1 MELKSHYY
9 QNLHI
14 HKLPYTSSSQ
24 NHRDNFY
31 YKRNNS
37 KKLLEKD
44 NIRKIGDS
52 FNKKSNY
59 KFNLCPL
66 GSLTIEINKNNNSY
80 QIQNLT
86 NEKNNIDKEKLI
98 VNKANMKLKNKLDK
112 NISFI
117 IKNEKRENSFNKKDI
132 TPNLLKHM
140 TVKSKNNNDNIFL
153 KNLESTSAYA
163 LLDSNK
169 RNNNNFEI
177 KPNYLQCDFEK
188 MKLMNKKNFIN
199 FIDHRN
205 KSIKS
210 KENYKNNNIYKENGN
225 LNMNRINIQK
235 IKNKVNNNN
244 SNNIYLKLN
253 NNIMKNM
260 NNNHHNVNIN
270 LHKIENNNNKS
281 EYFNEKNEKEI
292 ELTKEE
298 KLIYGNRTMKN
309 YNKIKLLGKG
319 GCGIVWLCYKNNL
332 W

>member
-1 MELKSHYY
+1 
-9 QNLHI
+9 
-14 HKLPYTSSSQ
+14 LPYTSSSQ

-37 KKLLEKD
+37 KKISEKE

-59 KFNLCPL
+59 KFNICPL

-86 NEKNNIDKEKLI
+86 NEKNNMEKEKLI
-98 VNKANMKLKNKLDK
+98 INKGNIRLKNKLDK
-112 NISFI
+112 NLSFI
-117 IKNEKRENSFNKKDI
+117 TKKEKRENSFNKKEI
-132 TPNLLKHM
+132 TTNLLKHI
-140 TVKSKNNNDNIFL
+140 TLKSTNNNDNIFL
-153 KNLESTSAYA
+153 KNLESNSAYA

-169 RNNNNFEI
+169 MNNNNFEI
-177 KPNYLQCDFEK
+177 KPNYLQYDFEK
-188 MKLMNKKNFIN
+188 IKLMNKKNFMNLIKN
-199 FIDHRN
+199 MN
-205 KSIKS
+205 KSNKS
-210 KENYKNNNIYKENGN
+210 KENNKNNIYKENGII
-225 LNMNRINIQK
+225 NRINIQK
-235 IKNKVNNNN
+235 IKNKVNNN
-244 SNNIYLKLN
+244 SNNLYLKLN

-260 NNNHHNVNIN
+260 NNNRHNININ
-270 LHKIENNNNKS
+270 LHKLENSNNKS

-332 W
+332 NENTDIKKRICRKTNIKKIK